1 MPRTKPAPTS
11 ETIDEVD
18 SDALSAAQ
26 RALGTSSPRDTVN
39 EALREA
45 ARRAT
50 VADYLQYMHDRG
62 AAQLRQDGDT
72 AWQ

>member
-1 MPRTKPAPTS
+1 MPKVNAAS
-11 ETIDEVD
+11 QTISDVD

-26 RALGTSSPRDTVN
+26 RALGTSTPRDTVN

-45 ARRAT
+45 ARRAM
-50 VADYLQYMHDRG
+50 VAEYLEFMKDG
-62 AAQLRQDGDT
+62 GSLALREDGDA